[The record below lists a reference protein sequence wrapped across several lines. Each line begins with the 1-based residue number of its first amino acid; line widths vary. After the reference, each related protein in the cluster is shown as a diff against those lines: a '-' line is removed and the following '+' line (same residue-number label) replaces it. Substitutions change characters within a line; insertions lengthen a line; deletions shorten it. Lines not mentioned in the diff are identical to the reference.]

1 MTNGRRGAGA
11 RVAPP
16 RDELGAHMS
25 IAGGL
30 HRALERGAELAC
42 GSVQIFLK
50 NQRQWAAK
58 PMADEDVRAF
68 AAARRATRTAAVF
81 AHASYLINL
90 GAPDDAAWRQ
100 AVDVFTDELE
110 RGEAL
115 GLRCVVI
122 HPGSHMGRGVEL
134 GLARVTSALDE
145 ATRRT
150 AGYRIRIALENTA
163 GAGNALGRTFG
174 ELGELMRRAAR
185 PERLGIC
192 VDTCHLFTAGYD
204 IPRASRWEAAVEER
218 AKAVG
223 LRSVLAFHLNDAP
236 APLGWARHLGLLGRW
251 RAHVAQTVGDAV
263 DGSVHADAGLAVAHR
278 DDQVSGLSAHAV
290 EREQRV
296 DVVGHAAAEALEQVT
311 GDPEDHAGL
320 GPVEPDGIDRPLDHA
335 RSLHE
340 HELRRVGEREEPL
353 GRRSGGGVLR
363 AQREDTGDQN
373 AEGIAGV
380 IGHDGQRR
388 SCPRAPCA
396 A

>member
-1 MTNGRRGAGA
+1 MTNGRRGSGA

-68 AAARRATRTAAVF
+68 AAAWRATRTAAVF

-150 AGYRIRIALENTA
+150 AGYRIRSGSASASTPATSSRPATIS
-163 GAGNALGRTFG
+163 GARQDGR
-174 ELGELMRRAAR
+174 R
-185 PERLGIC
+185 P
-192 VDTCHLFTAGYD
+192 
-204 IPRASRWEAAVEER
+204 S
-218 AKAVG
+218 
-223 LRSVLAFHLNDAP
+223 RSVRSP
-236 APLGWARHLGLLGRW
+236 S
-251 RAHVAQTVGDAV
+251 
-263 DGSVHADAGLAVAHR
+263 GSRG
-278 DDQVSGLSAHAV
+278 SWPS
-290 EREQRV
+290 
-296 DVVGHAAAEALEQVT
+296 T
-311 GDPEDHAGL
+311 
-320 GPVEPDGIDRPLDHA
+320 
-335 RSLHE
+335 
-340 HELRRVGEREEPL
+340 
-353 GRRSGGGVLR
+353 
-363 AQREDTGDQN
+363 
-373 AEGIAGV
+373 
-380 IGHDGQRR
+380 
-388 SCPRAPCA
+388 
-396 A
+396 

>member
-1 MTNGRRGAGA
+1 MTNGRRGTGA

-192 VDTCHLFTAGYD
+192 IDTCHLFAAGYD
-204 IPRASRWEAAVEER
+204 LRRATGWEAAVEECS
-218 AKAVG
+218 KSVG
-223 LRSVLAFHLNDAP
+223 LSRVLAFHLNDAR
-236 APLGWARHLGLLGRW
+236 APLGSGLDRHEHIGVGFLGLGAFRCLLNDR
-251 RAHVAQTVGDAV
+251 RFARVPKVLETPKEPEPE
-263 DGSVHADAGLAVAHR
+263 ADRRNLAR
-278 DDQVSGLSAHAV
+278 LRG
-290 EREQRV
+290 
-296 DVVGHAAAEALEQVT
+296 
-311 GDPEDHAGL
+311 
-320 GPVEPDGIDRPLDHA
+320 
-335 RSLHE
+335 
-340 HELRRVGEREEPL
+340 LRRTPRSRARAEPA
-353 GRRSGGGVLR
+353 GRLSG
-363 AQREDTGDQN
+363 TT
-373 AEGIAGV
+373 
-380 IGHDGQRR
+380 
-388 SCPRAPCA
+388 
-396 A
+396 